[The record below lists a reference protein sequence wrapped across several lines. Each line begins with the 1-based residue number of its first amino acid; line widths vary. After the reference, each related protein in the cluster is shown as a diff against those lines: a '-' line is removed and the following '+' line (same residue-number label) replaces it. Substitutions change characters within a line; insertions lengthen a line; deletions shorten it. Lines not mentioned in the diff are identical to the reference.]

1 MTFATVSRMGDGA
14 KDMRLDD
21 LAQRSGVASTTI
33 RLYQT
38 RGLLPGPELVGRT
51 GYYGDAHLVRLR
63 LISRLQEDG
72 FSLSGIGR
80 LLESW
85 EQGLDLADVV
95 GVEEQLDALL
105 TRRHELVLTPAELA
119 TRLPA
124 ESLNPELLQRAIALG
139 VITPTDDGRFR
150 VPDQRFLDI
159 GAALA
164 DLGIPSDVILDE
176 WEALVSTT
184 DAIADRFIG
193 LFEQY
198 LLPPEWRRDL
208 DADRVRE
215 LARTLGRLHQLA
227 GQVLAT
233 ALDSSIS
240 KLGSQRI
247 GELLPERD

>member
-1 MTFATVSRMGDGA
+1 
-14 KDMRLDD
+14 MRLDD

-38 RGLLPGPELVGRT
+38 RGLLPGPALVGRT
-51 GYYGDAHLVRLR
+51 GYYDDGHLVRLR

-72 FSLSGIGR
+72 FSLSGIAR

-105 TRRHELVLTPAELA
+105 RRRHEVVLTPAELA
-119 TRLPA
+119 ARLPA
-124 ESLNPELLQRAIALG
+124 DAVSPDMLQRASALG
-139 VITPTDDGRFR
+139 VIAPTDDGRFR
-150 VPDQRFLDI
+150 IPDQRFLDI
-159 GAALA
+159 GSALA

-176 WEALVSTT
+176 WDALVATT
-184 DAIADRFIG
+184 DGIADRFIG

-198 LLPPEWRRDL
+198 LLPSDWRREL
-208 DADRVRE
+208 DADRARE
-215 LARTLGRLHQLA
+215 LARTLARLHQLA
-227 GQVLAT
+227 AQVLTT

-247 GELLPERD
+247 GELFPEHD